1 MKVKR
6 ISALKGDFRYF
17 FEESK
22 RLELFL
28 CELICFDL
36 TVQTSFQVVES
47 IILYRGDDDV
57 SSHLRSMEF

>member
-47 IILYRGDDDV
+47 IILYREDDDV
-57 SSHLRSMEF
+57 SSYLRSMEF

>member
-47 IILYRGDDDV
+47 IILYREDDDV